1 MSLERAKEETLLKK
15 EDNVYRPSH
24 YNMGGVECIDAIEAA
39 VTGLDGFEGFC
50 IGNAIKYLWRWKYK
64 GGLEDLK
71 KAEFYI
77 YRVIDRR
84 RNDE

>member
-1 MSLERAKEETLLKK
+1 MSLERAKEGTISK
-15 EDNVYRPSH
+15 EDNVNHPSH
-24 YNMGGVECIDAIEAA
+24 YTMGGVECIDAIEAA
-39 VTGLDGFEGFC
+39 VTGLDGFEAFC

-64 GGLEDLK
+64 GGLEDLN